1 VTTFDIVPRGPFSLE
16 AARTFAG
23 GFAASIGGGTATA
36 AGIVM
41 AFPVEGWAGSAAAD
55 VREADGTI
63 DVRYTTVGDPDD
75 DALRRQV
82 ARCLS
87 LDHDGTGWP
96 DVGRRDPVIGRLQER
111 HEYLRPVCFYSAYEA
126 ATSFVIGQRI
136 ARRQAARVKA
146 WLGEQLGD
154 RIELDGSSN
163 VAFPRPQRLLE
174 LTDAP
179 GLNATKVERLHG
191 LAQAALD
198 GRLETERLRSIPT
211 AQAIEELKTLPGV
224 GAFTA
229 EGTLLRGCGVV
240 DEVPADP
247 LNRDAIAELYG
258 LAALD
263 DTSWHAITDRWR
275 PYRMWAT
282 VLLRVGWERSQP
294 GRSYRHQPS

>member
-23 GFAASIGGGTATA
+23 GFAASIGGGETTAS
-36 AGIVM
+36 GIVM

-55 VREADGTI
+55 VRQEDGVI
-63 DVRYTTVGDPDD
+63 RVRSATAGAPDD
-75 DALRRQV
+75 DALRLQV

-111 HEYLRPVCFYSAYEA
+111 HDFLRPVCFYSAYEA

-146 WLGEQLGD
+146 RLGEQLGD

-191 LAQAALD
+191 LARAALD
-198 GRLETERLRSIPT
+198 GRLDTERLRSIPT
-211 AQAIEELKTLPGV
+211 AQAVEELMTLPGV
-224 GAFTA
+224 GGFTA

-240 DEVPADP
+240 DEVPKDP
-247 LNRDAIAELYG
+247 MNRDAIAELYG
-258 LAALD
+258 LESLD
-263 DTSWHAITDRWR
+263 DAAWREITDRWR

-282 VLLRVGWERSQP
+282 VLLRVGWERDRP
-294 GRSYRHQPS
+294 GRSYRHQRS